1 MQIKGTVK
9 YEADSEG
16 SLLVLLNISL
26 SQDMIDEGV
35 SREVV
40 NRVQKLKKKAKLV
53 VTDEVTVFYQVF
65 YS

>member
-1 MQIKGTVK
+1 MK

-53 VTDEVTVFYQVF
+53 VTDEVTVFYQV
-65 YS
+65 

>member
-1 MQIKGTVK
+1 
-9 YEADSEG
+9 
-16 SLLVLLNISL
+16 LLVLLNISL

>member
-1 MQIKGTVK
+1 VK

-65 YS
+65 SC

>member
-1 MQIKGTVK
+1 M
-9 YEADSEG
+9 
-16 SLLVLLNISL
+16 LVLLNISL

-65 YS
+65 HISIRPIDN